1 MSSGQPAR
9 LARGYVGR
17 ALRET
22 AGSTI
27 LPAKTIGTA
36 GEQFFAYRAL
46 EEGLHV
52 AQPLGDNLPYDLL
65 VDSGQE
71 ILRLQIKTT
80 TTTTE
85 VEGKPGKFG
94 FVLQHGGNGSS
105 YQDGTVDFFG
115 LVVLPLRTIYIVP
128 KSSMNG
134 KVKAYVYPGNTE
146 LAGLL
151 ERYRENW
158 GLL

>member
-1 MSSGQPAR
+1 M
-9 LARGYVGR
+9 
-17 ALRET
+17 
-22 AGSTI
+22 
-27 LPAKTIGTA
+27 
-36 GEQFFAYRAL
+36 
-46 EEGLHV
+46 
-52 AQPLGDNLPYDLL
+52 
-65 VDSGQE
+65 DSGQE

-80 TTTTE
+80 TTE
-85 VEGKPGKFG
+85 VEGKSGKYG

-128 KSSMNG
+128 QSSMDG
-134 KVKAYVYPGNTE
+134 RVKAYVYPDNTGS
-146 LAGLL
+146 AGLL

>member
-1 MSSGQPAR
+1 MSTSQPTR
-9 LARGYVGR
+9 LVRGHAGR
-17 ALRET
+17 ALRQIT
-22 AGSTI
+22 GSTI

-80 TTTTE
+80 TTE

-94 FVLQHGGNGSS
+94 FALQHGNGSS

-115 LVVLPLRTIYIVP
+115 LVVLPLTTIYIVP
-128 KSSMNG
+128 QSSMNG
-134 KVKAYVYPGNTE
+134 RVKAYVYPDNTE
-146 LAGLL
+146 SAGLL

>member
-1 MSSGQPAR
+1 MSTGQPAR
-9 LARGYVGR
+9 LVRGHAGR

-22 AGSTI
+22 TGSAI

-52 AQPLGDNLPYDLL
+52 AQTLWDNLPYDLL
-65 VDSGQE
+65 VDSGLE
-71 ILRLQIKTT
+71 ILRLQIK

-94 FVLQHGGNGSS
+94 FALQHGGNGSS

-128 KSSMNG
+128 
-134 KVKAYVYPGNTE
+134 
-146 LAGLL
+146 
-151 ERYRENW
+151 
-158 GLL
+158 

>member
-9 LARGYVGR
+9 LVCGYAGR

-80 TTTTE
+80 TIE
-85 VEGKPGKFG
+85 AEGKPGKYG
-94 FVLQHGGNGSS
+94 FALQHGGNGSS

-115 LVVLPLRTIYIVP
+115 LVVLPLTTIYIVP
-128 KSSMNG
+128 QSSMNG
-134 KVKAYVYPGNTE
+134 RIKAYVYPDNSDS
-146 LAGLL
+146 AGLL

>member
-1 MSSGQPAR
+1 M
-9 LARGYVGR
+9 
-17 ALRET
+17 
-22 AGSTI
+22 
-27 LPAKTIGTA
+27 
-36 GEQFFAYRAL
+36 
-46 EEGLHV
+46 
-52 AQPLGDNLPYDLL
+52 GDNLPYDLL

-71 ILRLQIKTT
+71 IHRIQIKTT
-80 TTTTE
+80 TTE
-85 VEGKPGKFG
+85 DQDKPGKYG

-115 LVVLPLRTIYIVP
+115 LVVLPLRTIYIAP

-134 KVKAYVYPGNTE
+134 RKKAYVYPDNKKSV
-146 LAGLL
+146 GLL

>member
-1 MSSGQPAR
+1 MSTSQPTR
-9 LARGYVGR
+9 LVRGHAGR
-17 ALRET
+17 ALREI
-22 AGSTI
+22 AGTPI

-65 VDSGQE
+65 VDSGLE
-71 ILRLQIKTT
+71 ILRLQIK

-115 LVVLPLRTIYIVP
+115 LVVLPLTTIYIVP
-128 KSSMNG
+128 QSSMNG
-134 KVKAYVYPGNTE
+134 RVKAYVYPGNTE
-146 LAGLL
+146 SAGLL

>member
-1 MSSGQPAR
+1 M
-9 LARGYVGR
+9 
-17 ALRET
+17 
-22 AGSTI
+22 
-27 LPAKTIGTA
+27 
-36 GEQFFAYRAL
+36 
-46 EEGLHV
+46 
-52 AQPLGDNLPYDLL
+52 
-65 VDSGQE
+65 DSGLE
-71 ILRLQIKTT
+71 ILRLQIK

-134 KVKAYVYPGNTE
+134 RIKAYVYPENPDS
-146 LAGLL
+146 ARLL
-151 ERYRENW
+151 ETYRETW
-158 GLL
+158 GVL

>member
-1 MSSGQPAR
+1 A
-9 LARGYVGR
+9 
-17 ALRET
+17 
-22 AGSTI
+22 
-27 LPAKTIGTA
+27 AKTIGTA

-71 ILRLQIKTT
+71 IHRIQIKTT
-80 TTTTE
+80 TTE
-85 VEGKPGKFG
+85 GEGKSGKYG

-115 LVVLPLRTIYIVP
+115 LVVLPIHTIYILP
-128 KSSMNG
+128 TSAMSG
-134 KVKAYVYPGNTE
+134 RVKAYVYPNNSE
-146 LAGLL
+146 SVGLL
-151 ERYRENW
+151 EKYKENW
-158 GLL
+158 LLL

>member
-1 MSSGQPAR
+1 MSTGQPAR
-9 LARGYVGR
+9 LVRGHAGR
-17 ALRET
+17 ALRQV

-65 VDSGQE
+65 VDSGLE

-80 TTTTE
+80 E
-85 VEGKPGKFG
+85 VEGKPGKYG
-94 FVLQHGGNGSS
+94 FVLQHGGNASS

-115 LVVLPLRTIYIVP
+115 LVVLPLTTIYIVP
-128 KSSMNG
+128 QSSMTG
-134 KVKAYVYPGNTE
+134 RVKAYVYPGNPDSI
-146 LAGLL
+146 GRL
-151 ERYRENW
+151 EIYREAW
-158 GLL
+158 GVL